1 MQQREFIVV
10 VSQSWPGQSWF
21 IPGCGLWKG
30 SSAQG
35 RVQSSSCLFFLSL
48 SVDNYNLSLSFSLH
62 QYIFKKKCPVPFNS
76 NNNNNRLDLYGA
88 FLGTQSAWQGSGF
101 HSFTHSHTRSYTH
114 SYPDDRGCHARC
126 QLLISSNFGFSIL
139 LKDTYTQG
147 EPGFEL
153 VTFRS
158 LDNPL
163 YPLRLCVSFQ
173 ADGSVLMENG
183 ILKIIRWHFGIT
195 SFDQCKQVLSDHTR
209 PTVHS
214 LLLWHVDESASVFL
228 FQRGNLWRLSWEPV
242 CHVWWCPSVL
252 GCLGCDGLPST
263 DKVSVL
269 ICLFDTVVHITPFA
283 GVLDVTSK
291 SLTAKLTPQEA
302 GAGGGA
308 AHSCGVLR
316 WATLQCQL
324 HPKDQW

>member
-1 MQQREFIVV
+1 MPAAHQQQFRV
-10 VSQSWPGQSWF
+10 QY
-21 IPGCGLWKG
+21 L
-30 SSAQG
+30 AQG
-35 RVQSSSCLFFLSL
+35 HLYTGGAGIRAG
-48 SVDNYNLSLSFSLH
+48 
-62 QYIFKKKCPVPFNS
+62 
-76 NNNNNRLDLYGA
+76 DLPI
-88 FLGTQSAWQGSGF
+88 TRQSALPTETLCIISGWWLCPHGEWDF
-101 HSFTHSHTRSYTH
+101 
-114 SYPDDRGCHARC
+114 
-126 QLLISSNFGFSIL
+126 
-139 LKDTYTQG
+139 KDHHKQ
-147 EPGFEL
+147 
-153 VTFRS
+153 
-158 LDNPL
+158 
-163 YPLRLCVSFQ
+163 
-173 ADGSVLMENG
+173 
-183 ILKIIRWHFGIT
+183 RWHFGIT

-228 FQRGNLWRLSWEPV
+228 FQRGNLRRLSWEPV